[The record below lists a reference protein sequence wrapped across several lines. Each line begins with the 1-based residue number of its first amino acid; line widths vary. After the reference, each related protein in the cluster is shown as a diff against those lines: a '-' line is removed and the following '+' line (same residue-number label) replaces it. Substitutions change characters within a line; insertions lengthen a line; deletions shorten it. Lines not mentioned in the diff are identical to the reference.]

1 MRIAIICLPTDD
13 VINFEINFSFL
24 MKSFDIETKSM
35 SHHFKGLS
43 LKRIKQTFQESKVD
57 EWKIINYI

>member
-1 MRIAIICLPTDD
+1 
-13 VINFEINFSFL
+13 